1 MSGKRPHRYF
11 RADGL
16 HGFDVVCID
25 NGHIPAAFDPCLIR
39 KGRKVI
45 NGAGILFE
53 HTVDGDMVVSSHL
66 HGAPLIEQA
75 AFCAILAKMLQKSG
89 DRILRHPD
97 TGVVFADK
105 GAVIF

>member
-1 MSGKRPHRYF
+1 
-11 RADGL
+11 
-16 HGFDVVCID
+16 
-25 NGHIPAAFDPCLIR
+25 
-39 KGRKVI
+39 
-45 NGAGILFE
+45 
-53 HTVDGDMVVSSHL
+53 MVVSSHL